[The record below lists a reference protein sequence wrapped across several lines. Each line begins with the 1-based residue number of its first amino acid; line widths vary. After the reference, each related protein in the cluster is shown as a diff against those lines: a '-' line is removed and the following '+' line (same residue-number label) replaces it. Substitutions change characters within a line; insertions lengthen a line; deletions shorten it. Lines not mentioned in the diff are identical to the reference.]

1 MNTRITGNLGEE
13 EAVKLLKERKYT
25 ILERNY
31 RNRLGEVD
39 IIAKDK
45 NVICFVEVKTRLSDA
60 PDLALEAV
68 STAKQKKIAQTALS
82 YLKQH
87 HLLEEE
93 ARFDVVIVTQKRPNI
108 LSAEIIEDAFS
119 LPSPY
124 RY

>member
-13 EAVKLLKERKYT
+13 AAVKLLKEKKYT

-45 NVICFVEVKTRLSDA
+45 DVICFVEVKTRLSDV

-87 HLLEEE
+87 HLLDEE
-93 ARFDVVIVTQKRPNI
+93 ARFDVVIVTQKRPSI
-108 LSAEIIEDAFS
+108 LSAEIIQDAFS

>member
-1 MNTRITGNLGEE
+1 MNTRFTGHLGEE
-13 EAVKLLKERKYT
+13 EAVKCLKERKYE

-45 NVICFVEVKTRLSDA
+45 NVICFIEVKTRLCDA

-68 STAKQKKIAQTALS
+68 NSVKQKKIAQTALS
-82 YLKQH
+82 YLKHH
-87 HLLEEE
+87 HLLDEE
-93 ARFDVVIVTQKRPNI
+93 ARFDVVIVTKQKPNA
-108 LSAEIIEDAFS
+108 LSAELIQDAFS

-124 RY
+124 GY